1 MNDDFGPVG
10 RTGDRPPQR
19 VGIVAKARL
28 AEAAGVIAELAG
40 WLESRH
46 VRPVFDTETAQL
58 VGLPPDRPT
67 CTRDDL
73 PTQCDMV
80 VVLGGDGTLIG
91 MAGRVANAGV
101 DIPILGVNFGSLGFL
116 TEITLPELL
125 PSLESVLA
133 GTARIESRLM
143 IRATTLRA
151 DAVHSER
158 LALNDVVITKGTLS
172 RIIDLAVAIGD
183 QPVMRVR
190 ADGLIIATPTGST
203 AYNLAAGGPIVH
215 PAVDALLLTP
225 IAPHM
230 LTNRPIVVPAS
241 SEIRV
246 QPAGASQDE
255 LFVTLDGQSGH
266 PLLATDVVVVQRA
279 GRSVRL
285 IRAPARTYFDV
296 LREKLKWS
304 ER

>member
-1 MNDDFGPVG
+1 MRNV
-10 RTGDRPPQR
+10 QR

-28 AEAAGVIAELAG
+28 AEAAGVVAELAG
-40 WLESRH
+40 WLEARG
-46 VRPVFDTETAQL
+46 VRPVFDSETAHL
-58 VGLPPDRPT
+58 VGLPADRPT
-67 CTRDDL
+67 CSRDDL
-73 PTQCDMV
+73 PKACDLV

-116 TEITLPELL
+116 TEITLPELFEA
-125 PSLESVLA
+125 LESALDGAAAV
-133 GTARIESRLM
+133 EPRLM
-143 IRATTLRA
+143 VRAQTLRA
-151 DAVHSER
+151 GEVFSDR
-158 LALNDVVITKGTLS
+158 LALNDVVITRGALS
-172 RIIDLAVAIGD
+172 RIIDLSVAIGA

-215 PAVDALLLTP
+215 PGVDALLLTP

-230 LTNRPIVVPAS
+230 LTNRPIVVPAE

-246 QPAGASQDE
+246 QPAANSSNDE

-266 PLLATDVVVVQRA
+266 PLLPDDIVVVQRA
-279 GRSVRL
+279 SRPVRL
-285 IRAPARTYFDV
+285 IRAQSRTYFDV

-304 ER
+304 EL